1 MPVQCPGQGV
11 AEIAQEMPAV
21 PDLDGLG
28 CAAPD
33 PVGIAAGTV
42 AGDDLDARMA
52 LQPRLNRLRVAV
64 RSRSTGRWRSRSTI
78 KVP

>member
-1 MPVQCPGQGV
+1 MLVPVQCPGQGV

-33 PVGIAAGTV
+33 TVGIGASTV
-42 AGDDLDARMA
+42 AGDGLDARVA
-52 LQPRLNRLRVAV
+52 LQLRRNRLRVTV
-64 RSRSTGRWRSRSTI
+64 WQ
-78 KVP
+78 